1 MTAADPGEAT
11 QTFTFSIPG
20 LGGGIEISGVSSS
33 GDTQEGAGG
42 GGRGRVAIS
51 IPGGLGTLLGGS
63 GGGGGGVIDDFFGLG
78 GDSDTAA
85 GGVSVS
91 FNFPSGAESLGSL
104 GSILGGGEGGGGIF
118 GSGNTPFGL
127 NGFFL
132 DSDSSSSSSFSD
144 FNALFSGSRPRTT
157 TPSPLGDFSELSGGP
172 WTQ

>member
-1 MTAADPGEAT
+1 M
-11 QTFTFSIPG
+11 
-20 LGGGIEISGVSSS
+20 SSS
-33 GDTQEGAGG
+33 DNTEVEGGGG

-51 IPGGLGTLLGGS
+51 IPGGLGTLL

-104 GSILGGGEGGGGIF
+104 GSILGGGEGGGGGIF

-132 DSDSSSSSSFSD
+132 DSSSSSFSD
-144 FNALFSGSRPRTT
+144 FNAVFSGSRPRTT

>member
-1 MTAADPGEAT
+1 M
-11 QTFTFSIPG
+11 
-20 LGGGIEISGVSSS
+20 SSS
-33 GDTQEGAGG
+33 DNTKEEGG

-51 IPGGLGTLLGGS
+51 IPGGLGTLL
-63 GGGGGGVIDDFFGLG
+63 GGGGGVIDDFFGLG

-104 GSILGGGEGGGGIF
+104 GSILGGGEGGGGGIF

-132 DSDSSSSSSFSD
+132 DSSSSSSSFSD
-144 FNALFSGSRPRTT
+144 FNAVFSGSRPRTT

>member
-1 MTAADPGEAT
+1 MA
-11 QTFTFSIPG
+11 
-20 LGGGIEISGVSSS
+20 LGGPAMPPSATVRWARTLVLLAS
-33 GDTQEGAGG
+33 AL
-42 GGRGRVAIS
+42 VA
-51 IPGGLGTLLGGS
+51 LRTAQRAAEL
-63 GGGGGGVIDDFFGLG
+63 
-78 GDSDTAA
+78 AA
-85 GGVSVS
+85 GY
-91 FNFPSGAESLGSL
+91 GSL

-144 FNALFSGSRPRTT
+144 FNALFGSRPRTT

>member
-42 GGRGRVAIS
+42 GGGGRVAIS
-51 IPGGLGTLLGGS
+51 IPGGLGTLLG

-104 GSILGGGEGGGGIF
+104 GGGEGGGGIF

-132 DSDSSSSSSFSD
+132 DSDSSSSSFSD

>member
-51 IPGGLGTLLGGS
+51 IPGGLGTLLGG
-63 GGGGGGVIDDFFGLG
+63 GGGVIDDFFGLG

-91 FNFPSGAESLGSL
+91 FNFPSGAESLGS
-104 GSILGGGEGGGGIF
+104 ILGVGEGGGGIF

-132 DSDSSSSSSFSD
+132 DSDSSSSSFSD

>member
-1 MTAADPGEAT
+1 MSSSDNTEE
-11 QTFTFSIPG
+11 
-20 LGGGIEISGVSSS
+20 GGGV
-33 GDTQEGAGG
+33 GG

-51 IPGGLGTLLGGS
+51 IPGGLGTLL

-132 DSDSSSSSSFSD
+132 DSSSSSFSD
-144 FNALFSGSRPRTT
+144 FNAVFSGSRPRTT

>member
-33 GDTQEGAGG
+33 VDTQEEAGA

-51 IPGGLGTLLGGS
+51 IPGGLGTLLG

-104 GSILGGGEGGGGIF
+104 GGGEGGGGIF

-132 DSDSSSSSSFSD
+132 DSDSSSSSFSD

>member
-42 GGRGRVAIS
+42 RVAIS

-63 GGGGGGVIDDFFGLG
+63 GGVIDDFFGLG

-132 DSDSSSSSSFSD
+132 DSSSSSSFSD

>member
-33 GDTQEGAGG
+33 GDTQEEAGA

-63 GGGGGGVIDDFFGLG
+63 SGGGGVIDDFFGLG

>member
-33 GDTQEGAGG
+33 GDTQEEA
-42 GGRGRVAIS
+42 GGRGMVAIS

-63 GGGGGGVIDDFFGLG
+63 SSGGVIDDFFGLG

-91 FNFPSGAESLGSL
+91 FNFPSGAGSL

-132 DSDSSSSSSFSD
+132 DSDSSSSSFSD

>member
-63 GGGGGGVIDDFFGLG
+63 SSGGVIDDFFGLG

-118 GSGNTPFGL
+118 GSDNTPFGL

-132 DSDSSSSSSFSD
+132 DSDSSSSSFSD
-144 FNALFSGSRPRTT
+144 FNALFGSRPRTT